1 MDIEVGS
8 STNVDIFYLFLTM
21 SFSICSFTSIPCMEL
36 EDTGMDKL
44 YRGIYR
50 CSTGASNPSRKACMV
65 IYASILIHKQRM
77 VIDIHTMDK
86 PTTICESLDRILC
99 PSLGL
104 YPTTICQIQIPNQI
118 RELGSCIL
126 ERGSLHSIQLLFQSL
141 ALSPKVLFHLP
152 TAFYASPLFVLMHT
166 FPIMGICTEI
176 YKCSA

>member
-21 SFSICSFTSIPCMEL
+21 SFSIRSFTSIPCMGL
-36 EDTGMDKL
+36 EDTSMDKP

-50 CSTGASNPSRKACMV
+50 CSTGAGNPSRKACMV
-65 IYASILIHKQRM
+65 IG
-77 VIDIHTMDK
+77 IHTMDK

-104 YPTTICQIQIPNQI
+104 YPTTLCQIQIPNQI
-118 RELGSCIL
+118 RELDSCIL

-141 ALSPKVLFHLP
+141 VLSPKVLFYLP
-152 TAFYASPLFVLMHT
+152 TAFYVSPLFVLMHT